1 MANYKFTEYVDSE
14 WVEIT
19 LIVDNDGYLYVN
31 AENFNSAISYSM
43 LQVVVE
49 NPDTG
54 EVFADDL
61 GFDSVIGGF
70 DGELNI
76 KLLPDI
82 VYEVYFNIE
91 REYDGSIHTTAR
103 YLIELTNGKP
113 TSFKWAIAKVSG
125 QPLRVSAS
133 EWNAFTNKI
142 NEFLKYK
149 GKSTVSFTTVLSGGL
164 VGRNVGTSADGLSAD
179 SPKVISKKTLNEAVD
194 ALNSMLADGNKI
206 AYPTGISA
214 SFFNDIVDKMN
225 NL

>member
-103 YLIELTNGKP
+103 YLIELSNGKP

-133 EWNAFTNKI
+133 EWNAFTKKI

-149 GKSTVSFTTVLSGGL
+149 GKATINF
-164 VGRNVGTSADGLSAD
+164 TSAVSAGLPQGAVVGGNHGLSNG
-179 SPKVISKKTLNEAVD
+179 KVISASIINEAVR
-194 ALNSMLADGNKI
+194 ALKSMGASVSEVASNQPITAD
-206 AYPTGISA
+206 
-214 SFFNDIVDKMN
+214 FFNDIVTKLN
-225 NL
+225 SIT